1 MFFRVKGNKL
11 INPLIVIK
19 SFAIII
25 FFRSLDFHRFLR
37 GAAEAAA
44 GRGSPPPPWA
54 GVVCLCIIRVECF
67 WFVAIAFN

>member
-11 INPLIVIK
+11 INPLIVIQ

-44 GRGSPPPPWA
+44 GRGSPPPPQARRGELVGLMWS
-54 GVVCLCIIRVECF
+54 
-67 WFVAIAFN
+67 

>member
-1 MFFRVKGNKL
+1 MFFRVKENKL

-25 FFRSLDFHRFLR
+25 FLRSLDVHRFLR

-44 GRGSPPPPWA
+44 GRGRPPPPWA
-54 GVVCLCIIRVECF
+54 GVVSLWPCYVRVLLVRCYII
-67 WFVAIAFN
+67 

>member
-25 FFRSLDFHRFLR
+25 FLRSLDVHRFLR

-44 GRGSPPPPWA
+44 GRGSPPPPK
-54 GVVCLCIIRVECF
+54 GVRVLRR
-67 WFVAIAFN
+67 WLGYLSLGSRL